1 MWKNENTNFSFT
13 MQTFHSGQP
22 LFTVLDCDISHTC
35 RMKTEAPVTL
45 DQEVVRALMFLFY
58 VIDHNYR

>member
-1 MWKNENTNFSFT
+1 
-13 MQTFHSGQP
+13 MQIFRSDPP
-22 LFTVLDCDISHTC
+22 LFTVLHCDICHTC

-45 DQEVVRALMFLFY
+45 DQEVVGALMFVFF